1 MHNILVLCG
10 GNICRSPLAQAL
22 LAQKLPGANVTSAGL
37 GALVGRPA
45 DPLSVQVA
53 AQHGLDLTPHR
64 AQQVMGW
71 MCQQADLILVMEQRH
86 VAALE
91 RQFPLVR
98 GKVFRIGQYR
108 KLDVV
113 DPYRNNRSAFDA
125 TYTVLSQAV
134 DDWAPRILRLQPQ
147 PPAQAP
153 QPLAAA
159 H

>member
-1 MHNILVLCG
+1 MHNILVLCV

-71 MCQQADLILVMEQRH
+71 MCQQADLILVMEQNQ
-86 VAALE
+86 VASLE
-91 RQFPLVR
+91 RQFPSVR
-98 GKVFRIGQYR
+98 GKTFRIGQYR
-108 KLDVV
+108 QYDVV
-113 DPYRNNRSAFDA
+113 DPYRNNRDAFDA
-125 TYTVLSQAV
+125 TYAALRLAI
-134 DDWAPRILRLQPQ
+134 DDWAPRIQRLQTQATQPQ
-147 PPAQAP
+147 ATA
-153 QPLAAA
+153 
-159 H
+159 

>member
-1 MHNILVLCG
+1 MHNILVLCV
-10 GNICRSPLAQAL
+10 GNICRSPLAHAL
-22 LAQKLPGANVTSAGL
+22 VARTLPGTHVQSAGL

-53 AQHGLDLTPHR
+53 AQHGLDITAHR

-71 MCQQADLILVMEQRH
+71 MCQQADLILVMEHTH

-98 GKVFRIGQYR
+98 GKTFRIGQYR

-113 DPYRNNRSAFDA
+113 DPYRNNRSAFEA
-125 TYTVLSQAV
+125 TFDVLTQAV
-134 DDWAPRILRLQPQ
+134 DDWAPRITRLQ
-147 PPAQAP
+147 
-153 QPLAAA
+153 QPLTATATTP
-159 H
+159 

>member
-1 MHNILVLCG
+1 MHNILVLCV

-22 LAQKLPGANVTSAGL
+22 LEQKLPGTSVSSAGL

-53 AQHGLDLTPHR
+53 AEHGLDITSHR

-71 MCQQADLILVMEQRH
+71 MCQQADLILVMEQNQ
-86 VAALE
+86 VTAVE

-108 KLDVV
+108 QYDVA
-113 DPYRNNRSAFDA
+113 DPYRNKRSAFDA
-125 TYTVLSQAV
+125 TYAALTQAV
-134 DDWAPRILRLQPQ
+134 DDWAPRIQRLRPQAYTPQPQ
-147 PPAQAP
+147 ASAN
-153 QPLAAA
+153 
-159 H
+159 